1 MARLID
7 RIHTLQFHRLTPHPQ
22 EWRIQGVRWTAVS
35 SAELTDGSSP

>member
-7 RIHTLQFHRLTPHPQ
+7 RIRTLQFHRLTPQ

-35 SAELTDGSSP
+35 NAELTDGSSP